1 MKKKLRKLGTTLT
14 AAVLLIVPVT
24 NVSAEE
30 SLTESFPLNSDNNL
44 DKEGE
49 YYVPSSLENIQWGHL
64 PNSSSKPVLTIPSG
78 GTVTFDTV
86 SHEGILEDQG
96 RDAVEYFGQHGIGA
110 DLVLEDAQAITES
123 SIEHDFE
130 DEGPHIVTGPVAV
143 EGAEPGDVL
152 KIEVLSL
159 TPRVPYGVISNR
171 HGKGA
176 LPGEFPE
183 NEGPEEGASEENPED
198 YHNISTFTPIKE
210 IDGEWYGEILGED
223 VLFPI
228 NPFMGLMG
236 VAADTEDLV
245 HSVPPTETGGNLDI
259 NELGTGST
267 LYLPVEV
274 AGALFYT
281 GDPHFAQGDGEV
293 ALTALE
299 ASLRGTFRL
308 TVLKKGDEAI
318 PGNND
323 EFTQPFGETDD
334 FWIPVGLDEDLDEA
348 MKETVRESID
358 FLDEDLQM
366 DRAKALAYLSAA
378 TDYEVSQVVDKT
390 KGIHALIRKADFK
403 DKLSSTHVEA
413 SNEEEGGEL
422 ADTASNTTG
431 LTTLGALVILLGSI
445 LLFFRNRKLTR

>member
-24 NVSAEE
+24 SAGAEE
-30 SLTESFPLNSDNNL
+30 TLTESFPLNANNEL
-44 DKEGE
+44 DKDGE
-49 YYVPSSLENIQWGHL
+49 YYVPSSLENIQWGNL
-64 PNSSSKPVLTIPSG
+64 PNASSEPVLTIPSG

-96 RDAVEYFGQHGIGA
+96 RDAVKYFSQHGINS
-110 DLVLEDAQAITES
+110 DMVLEDAQAITDS

-143 EGAEPGDVL
+143 EGADPGDVL

-183 NEGPEEGASEENPED
+183 NDGPEEGASEENPEL
-198 YHNISTFTPIKE
+198 YHNISTFTPIEE
-210 IDGEWYGEILGED
+210 IDGKWYASIPGED
-223 VLFPI
+223 VRFPI

-236 VAADTEDLV
+236 VAADTEEYV
-245 HSVPPTETGGNLDI
+245 HSVPPSETGGNLDI
-259 NELGTGST
+259 NELGVGST

-308 TVLKKGDEAI
+308 TVLDNGDAAI
-318 PGNND
+318 PGDGKN
-323 EFTQPFGETDD
+323 FTQPFGETND

-348 MKETVRESID
+348 MKEAVRESVD

-366 DRAKALAYLSAA
+366 DRSKALAYLSAA

-390 KGIHALIRKADFK
+390 KGVHALIRKDDFVNK
-403 DKLSSTHVEA
+403 SAVI
-413 SNEEEGGEL
+413 SNTTSDNEEGGEL
-422 ADTASNTTG
+422 ADTATNIPG
-431 LTTLGALVILLGSI
+431 LAALGLMIAIIGGILI
-445 LLFFRNRKLTR
+445 FFRRRKLT